1 MRRQWKRGRRQ
12 RARQRSRNIRRR
24 GGRTG
29 KGKIQGTRVGRL
41 NTFILSPL
49 SRSEKRRGDRR
60 PASTCTDL
68 SFYASLS
75 SVLRVVYY
83 KSMCVHC
90 SGSLLQLIHE
100 CKLIDCYLDFYT
112 SIKCCYCL
120 RRVLSFDVLDQN
132 MLEWKCCFRTRVVRR
147 LNDSSTVIVCLCIL
161 FLRDHLESLV
171 LMWLCLKE
179 IPNDSFAGLT
189 NRSSLQRSQSGWWW
203 HSWGVWLFAVLCSY
217 MRLSYWR
224 RRFSTVDLQHNDH
237 RALHSLDFY
246 MIFCNDVLFSF

>member
-1 MRRQWKRGRRQ
+1 MDNCCEWLLLLLYPGTVWWCLRPGRAMRRQWKRGRRQ
-12 RARQRSRNIRRR
+12 RARQRSGNIRRR

-29 KGKIQGTRVGRL
+29 KGKIQGTWVGRL

-75 SVLRVVYY
+75 SVLGVVYY

-112 SIKCCYCL
+112 SIKCCYCFH
-120 RRVLSFDVLDQN
+120 RVLSFDVL
-132 MLEWKCCFRTRVVRR
+132 
-147 LNDSSTVIVCLCIL
+147 
-161 FLRDHLESLV
+161 ES
-171 LMWLCLKE
+171 KY
-179 IPNDSFAGLT
+179 AG
-189 NRSSLQRSQSGWWW
+189 
-203 HSWGVWLFAVLCSY
+203 VK
-217 MRLSYWR
+217 M
-224 RRFSTVDLQHNDH
+224 
-237 RALHSLDFY
+237 
-246 MIFCNDVLFSF
+246 LFSYACCA

>member
-1 MRRQWKRGRRQ
+1 
-12 RARQRSRNIRRR
+12 
-24 GGRTG
+24 
-29 KGKIQGTRVGRL
+29 
-41 NTFILSPL
+41 
-49 SRSEKRRGDRR
+49 
-60 PASTCTDL
+60 
-68 SFYASLS
+68 
-75 SVLRVVYY
+75 
-83 KSMCVHC
+83 
-90 SGSLLQLIHE
+90 
-100 CKLIDCYLDFYT
+100 
-112 SIKCCYCL
+112 
-120 RRVLSFDVLDQN
+120 

-246 MIFCNDVLFSF
+246 MIFCNDVLFSFLNLYPDYCIVWVFSSFFPCIKYLVEFLVINHEHLTLHERLYLGQFWFLYGVILSVFKIDFNFFSYLLRFLHWTLLVICILFFYKWHYLLYSFFYSLCFSKEPHIGITASEIVRCLHLWLN